1 MKAFYARGVRN
12 TSKKQQEMYNKRAN
26 STFRKQMDSLS
37 VPNPKD
43 LHEQS
48 EEEPDFTCLPDLDAM
63 GLEHVSNG
71 FGTSLTRPKK
81 LKKTP

>member
-1 MKAFYARGVRN
+1 
-12 TSKKQQEMYNKRAN
+12 
-26 STFRKQMDSLS
+26 MDSLS

-48 EEEPDFTCLPDLDAM
+48 EEEPDFTCLPELDAM